1 MNHLIQKL
9 AIMIFKQVKQLHKD
23 KTDQLDILDI
33 AKKFIGEIEEKHFLV
48 LIECIK
54 NVTN

>member
-1 MNHLIQKL
+1 
-9 AIMIFKQVKQLHKD
+9 MIFKQVKQLHKD

>member
-33 AKKFIGEIEEKHFLV
+33 AKKFIGENSRRKAFFGSY
-48 LIECIK
+48 
-54 NVTN
+54 